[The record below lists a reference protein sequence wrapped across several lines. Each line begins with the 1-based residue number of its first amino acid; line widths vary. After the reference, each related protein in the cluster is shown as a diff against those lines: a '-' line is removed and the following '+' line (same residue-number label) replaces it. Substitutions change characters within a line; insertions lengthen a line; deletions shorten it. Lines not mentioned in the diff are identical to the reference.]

1 MIKRIIETNYDGDID
16 SNKFED
22 YKVKGMV
29 EALGDPHSMFLTK
42 DEFEAFYSE
51 VSGNYTGIGI
61 EVYLNEQ
68 YQIEIISVFPDTPAF
83 NAGLQVG
90 DIIKSAGTIEATL
103 ENYSDLIR
111 FMRGLS
117 EEGGEGNTF
126 TLTFERDGN
135 EFSTEINR
143 ADINVPTVSTKEFDG
158 IYYVKVSGFADETER
173 DFKSSIESAE
183 ISEKKGLIID
193 LRDNPGGTLESV
205 VNIADYILP
214 EGTIVYTSD
223 KNGKKEYFNSDK
235 SAVDIPIVV
244 LINENSASASEILA
258 AALHD
263 NNKATLIG
271 KTTYGK
277 GSVQNIT
284 LFPDG
289 SALKLTVAHYYTPK
303 GVCID
308 GIGINPDYEVELSD
322 ESKTKLI
329 SMLAYE
335 EDTQLQKAVE
345 FLTQ

>member
-1 MIKRIIETNYDGDID
+1 M
-16 SNKFED
+16 
-22 YKVKGMV
+22 
-29 EALGDPHSMFLTK
+29 
-42 DEFEAFYSE
+42 
-51 VSGNYTGIGI
+51 
-61 EVYLNEQ
+61 
-68 YQIEIISVFPDTPAF
+68 
-83 NAGLQVG
+83 
-90 DIIKSAGTIEATL
+90 
-103 ENYSDLIR
+103 
-111 FMRGLS
+111 
-117 EEGGEGNTF
+117 
-126 TLTFERDGN
+126 
-135 EFSTEINR
+135 
-143 ADINVPTVSTKEFDG
+143 
-158 IYYVKVSGFADETER
+158 
-173 DFKSSIESAE
+173 
-183 ISEKKGLIID
+183 
-193 LRDNPGGTLESV
+193 
-205 VNIADYILP
+205 
-214 EGTIVYTSD
+214 
-223 KNGKKEYFNSDK
+223 
-235 SAVDIPIVV
+235 